1 MGAIIGYFAVK
12 TSYPGLF
19 PSYQYPPPPHTTST
33 RSLIYKYAHTGD
45 VQSLK
50 NLNHSG
56 QSLDALDAK
65 GNSPLCEA
73 VWRQDKTAVTA
84 LVQAGANSNHA
95 CMQKIPESYK
105 TAAGLKA
112 ATTVSATGLSTGAV
126 VGIGVG
132 AAALIGGGVALAAGG
147 GGGGSHK
154 DACEGIVCD
163 GENQHCSAGACVC
176 NAGFTMF
183 DGVCYETLAC
193 VNGAQN
199 ANVCVCQPG
208 YAGALCDTCDTGYIN
223 QNGVC
228 YVELTC
234 GANQHQEANACVCDT
249 GYGFYGTAEC
259 HPTLACKDG
268 TQQGDICICNGHASG
283 ALCDTCEA
291 GYGFH
296 GTNACHAD
304 LACINGA
311 QTADACVCSTQGWTG
326 LLCDTP
332 ASCDGYDYETCP
344 TGYAPSATCLSGETT
359 KLQCN
364 TCAEGYG
371 KYGSDTCH
379 LTLSCGDNQHQQGD
393 TCVCNPGYELQGGVC
408 TLVATCTTSQYW
420 NGTQCV
426 ACPSNSTSAGGA
438 ATSCTCNSG
447 YVMVENVCLLQ
458 TSLFGYIFKN
468 GVDLNTTAYINNQ
481 DISIT
486 TDDLTEDAELKFF
499 HLESDDNAFSH
510 PVLINNNQIQI
521 TGTSGNINS
530 NAVYGIHAFNGSV
543 VNNGNI
549 KLQDIGFYTS
559 GIHIE
564 LGDDENTRQFYLTNN
579 GLIQTTSAD
588 GLNISIDSADVIT
601 GISAKNTLS
610 ESDIANAQSRLSVLN
625 AENATVNVEDGTGVL
640 LEGSSFVNN
649 GTITVGKGVGVSAEL
664 TTATNNGTITSGY
677 GDAIKLKNSTFNNGL
692 NGVIN
697 ATAGVGIEESYDSNA
712 STIRNEGKINVENNA
727 LGLVVG
733 GTTYSYTVDG
743 ISSSLSSLTNI
754 YNSGIINVNSIL
766 PVDTGYAFISGITG
780 YQITNDGTITLV
792 SSGANVRL
800 TGIRG
805 NSDVVSINNGT
816 INLTDTGNSG
826 ESSGDSQIV
835 GLFNGKNNGDIVI
848 NTAAYNSINN
858 SENYNEKIKGIIG
871 QNNGSIVITEVSSE
885 NATSGGNTV
894 VGVIGDQTSLGNIV
908 ITATHPGSVVGLRDT
923 GLGNRG
929 VIEINSNS
937 LSSMT
942 GYQPYL
948 LSNSHLFNNYGSII
962 LNLSRPANLS
972 DGVGAGAIGME
983 GGNNNE
989 LGVIGTTSTVNVLK
1003 NYGTIQLT
1011 SSNSS
1016 EYSGVFNTLYG
1027 YYSNDIIDINDRF
1040 DFQNSGDIIL
1050 TKHMPNDQDAIG
1062 VSLGKVSN
1070 RNFYNGFKDDAHT
1083 QQAKIEIISTGKGDV
1098 TGVSGGTTIIN
1109 DGKILLQKELTD
1121 SYDAVIAING
1131 GQNITNNGTISV
1143 NNNNVYGKSTGIYAS
1158 QINNTGNIL
1167 VESLGYARGIEA
1179 ATPSG
1184 LITNSGNIT
1193 VNSTGGEDAI
1203 GILVG
1208 FLGDVTVVN
1217 TGTITVNATNANNTS
1232 VEAGNAYGIYA
1243 SGPGT
1248 KVYNTGT
1255 IKVNGDSRVG
1265 SDAADAC
1272 DKGTCYYV
1280 NSAANNAY
1288 KELATY
1294 INGMI
1299 SDPTND
1305 YPKVTA
1311 SAAGFYATRT
1321 GSGTTDDPYILSDF
1335 VATTLEDSTVSHI
1348 FLDDD
1353 ATFVDG
1359 GYTAMGAVAAN
1370 FNALTNGNNG
1380 NYAVTTGF
1388 SMQTSSASGLL
1399 QVDPSAVTG
1408 SNATEFTLVNAF
1420 ESPDVNDLELKS
1432 NSYMFDAD
1440 LVSTSDTTHDIVM
1453 TMKSFD
1459 ELTDNKSLAAFLANN
1474 YAGQK
1479 NEAFFNEL
1487 KSIGSAEAFTSAL
1500 THLTAGETLTR
1511 FTHEDL
1517 TALRDVN
1524 ANMNALMFSNMDQ
1537 PLFQN
1542 AGTFNAFSFQ
1552 NDRQSS
1558 AQFALAHK
1566 RISPYTK
1573 IGYAMSTTH
1582 LNSDNRRSTTRQN
1595 DIFQAFTPIGYD
1607 RFGWQLI
1614 STPQIGFARAH
1625 YSRKGYNGTSYDGI
1639 IEKRIAA
1646 LMNEARYPIQIGSV
1660 TLAPTVE
1667 FNALFYNQKGNETK
1681 KAYSLTMP
1689 SDNTL
1694 SVEAGAGF
1702 HLETKV
1708 KGFSLTAGAMLYRE
1722 LADPY
1727 NMKVGMNGMDGSFDL
1742 FDEQKKYRG
1751 VTDLGFGYDVGPF
1764 NVYGNLRHFV
1774 ETQNRTQMK
1783 AGFNIHF

>member
-19 PSYQYPPPPHTTST
+19 PSYQYPPPHTTST

-50 NLNHSG
+50 NLNHSS

-147 GGGGSHK
+147 GGGGGSHK

-208 YAGALCDTCDTGYIN
+208 YAGALCNTCDTGYIN

-234 GANQHQEANACVCDT
+234 DANQHQETNACVCDT

-304 LACINGA
+304 LACINGT
-311 QTADACVCSTQGWTG
+311 QTADACVCSTLGWTG

-371 KYGSDTCH
+371 KYGTNTCH
-379 LTLSCGDNQHQQGD
+379 LTLSCDDNQHQQGD

-408 TLVATCTTSQYW
+408 TFTSCPANQYK
-420 NGTQCV
+420 NGSECLS
-426 ACPSNSTSAGGA
+426 CPANSTSPAGS
-438 ATSCTCNSG
+438 TNINQCICNSG
-447 YVMVENVCLLQ
+447 YTKSAANVCVSNQANIAGSDYVYKLGTDTGYKVYNNNEDIDLSVTGVGKTDGEGLL
-458 TSLFGYIFKN
+458 
-468 GVDLNTTAYINNQ
+468 TAWEGGTIINNAN
-481 DISIT
+481 IT
-486 TDDLTEDAELKFF
+486 A
-499 HLESDDNAFSH
+499 S
-510 PVLINNNQIQI
+510 
-521 TGTSGNINS
+521 TSS
-530 NAVYGIHAFNGSV
+530 
-543 VNNGNI
+543 
-549 KLQDIGFYTS
+549 
-559 GIHIE
+559 
-564 LGDDENTRQFYLTNN
+564 
-579 GLIQTTSAD
+579 
-588 GLNISIDSADVIT
+588 LNILSAIW
-601 GISAKNTLS
+601 L
-610 ESDIANAQSRLSVLN
+610 
-625 AENATVNVEDGTGVL
+625 AEVGGD
-640 LEGSSFVNN
+640 FINN
-649 GTITVGKGVGVSAEL
+649 GTIVFNNSAFAAEMSVIEAYHGGH
-664 TTATNNGTITSGY
+664 TIINNGIVRSDVHDGILVGFTY
-677 GDAIKLKNSTFNNGL
+677 DDLPVGDNF
-692 NGVIN
+692 
-697 ATAGVGIEESYDSNA
+697 
-712 STIRNEGKINVENNA
+712 VENNGYIA
-727 LGLVVG
+727 TRLQGIDARLSDG
-733 GTTYSYTVDG
+733 NISIINNGSIFATEDFSQYSPSDFDLSLTDWAG
-743 ISSSLSSLTNI
+743 ISVTDALKYDSGYEKEEKTEGAAVHIQNSGTINTAYRAGIRLSDAIASDVEIINDDLGFILAANGIYVRSNSLPTPTQEHSLHIVNSGDIYAEVGILVFDSYYTPKIENKGYILANGGIVLASNYTGTISNTGIIEGTFEFYGDQFEEQGGI
-754 YNSGIINVNSIL
+754 YNLSNSNVINSGEINL
-766 PVDTGYAFISGITG
+766 TRGTGVDNIGGDVI
-780 YQITNDGTITLV
+780 NDGTITIEE
-792 SSGANVRL
+792 G
-800 TGIRG
+800 TGIFSRG
-805 NSDVVSINNGT
+805 NVI
-816 INLTDTGNSG
+816 NSG
-826 ESSGDSQIV
+826 FITFNDENVFSRSSAKENYGIEIKDSGNILNNTGKITFNLSGTREVENNFQGVTAIGIV
-835 GLFNGKNNGDIVI
+835 TD
-848 NTAAYNSINN
+848 AATVYNS
-858 SENYNEKIKGIIG
+858 
-871 QNNGSIVITEVSSE
+871 GSIVINDTITTKTTGDTPSLIGIK
-885 NATSGGNTV
+885 ATNGATVYNTS
-894 VGVIGDQTSLGNIV
+894 T
-908 ITATHPGSVVGLRDT
+908 
-923 GLGNRG
+923 G
-929 VIEINSNS
+929 VIEINS
-937 LSSMT
+937 
-942 GYQPYL
+942 
-948 LSNSHLFNNYGSII
+948 
-962 LNLSRPANLS
+962 
-972 DGVGAGAIGME
+972 
-983 GGNNNE
+983 
-989 LGVIGTTSTVNVLK
+989 VNAEFV
-1003 NYGTIQLT
+1003 
-1011 SSNSS
+1011 
-1016 EYSGVFNTLYG
+1016 
-1027 YYSNDIIDINDRF
+1027 
-1040 DFQNSGDIIL
+1040 
-1050 TKHMPNDQDAIG
+1050 
-1062 VSLGKVSN
+1062 
-1070 RNFYNGFKDDAHT
+1070 
-1083 QQAKIEIISTGKGDV
+1083 
-1098 TGVSGGTTIIN
+1098 
-1109 DGKILLQKELTD
+1109 
-1121 SYDAVIAING
+1121 
-1131 GQNITNNGTISV
+1131 NIF
-1143 NNNNVYGKSTGIYAS
+1143 GIYADNS
-1158 QINNTGNIL
+1158 RVENYGQIIVNN
-1167 VESLGYARGIEA
+1167 ES
-1179 ATPSG
+1179 
-1184 LITNSGNIT
+1184 
-1193 VNSTGGEDAI
+1193 DQ
-1203 GILVG
+1203 
-1208 FLGDVTVVN
+1208 FL
-1217 TGTITVNATNANNTS
+1217 S
-1232 VEAGNAYGIYA
+1232 EYGIYA
-1243 SGPGT
+1243 TGENSV
-1248 KVYNTGT
+1248 VYNAGT
-1255 IKVNGDSRVG
+1255 IKL
-1265 SDAADAC
+1265 
-1272 DKGTCYYV
+1272 KGEIKTG
-1280 NSAANNAY
+1280 
-1288 KELATY
+1288 EEATY
-1294 INGMI
+1294 CANHACYHYNGAYYK
-1299 SDPTND
+1299 T
-1305 YPKVTA
+1305 KV
-1311 SAAGFYATRT
+1311 ST
-1321 GSGTTDDPYILSDF
+1321 GSGEDDWIGEDYYGLSANQIVLKDGATLATSGTLSSTGVLSMASFSPDGTGTVTALPGAKLSSPVAIKDDLHISNDF
-1335 VATTLEDSTVSHI
+1335 VTNGFNTT
-1348 FLDDD
+1348 
-1353 ATFVDG
+1353 
-1359 GYTAMGAVAAN
+1359 YTANGLIDTPDTTGLNLISNSAL
-1370 FNALTNGNNG
+1370 FNASLAENGSD
-1380 NYAVTTGF
+1380 VV
-1388 SMQTSSASGLL
+1388 MQ
-1399 QVDPSAVTG
+1399 
-1408 SNATEFTLVNAF
+1408 
-1420 ESPDVNDLELKS
+1420 
-1432 NSYMFDAD
+1432 
-1440 LVSTSDTTHDIVM
+1440 
-1453 TMKSFD
+1453 MKSFD

-1639 IEKRIAA
+1639 IEKRIAG

-1702 HLETKV
+1702 HLETKI
-1708 KGFSLTAGAMLYRE
+1708 KGFSLTAGAMLYHE

-1751 VTDLGFGYDVGPF
+1751 VADLGFGYDVGPF

-1783 AGFNIHF
+1783 AGLNIHF

>member
-1 MGAIIGYFAVK
+1 MPI
-12 TSYPGLF
+12 
-19 PSYQYPPPPHTTST
+19 PPPPHTTST

-112 ATTVSATGLSTGAV
+112 ATTVSATGLSTSAV

-132 AAALIGGGVALAAGG
+132 AAALIGGRVALAAGG

-304 LACINGA
+304 LACETNQHQLGDSCI
-311 QTADACVCSTQGWTG
+311 
-326 LLCDTP
+326 CD
-332 ASCDGYDYETCP
+332 DGYGFYET
-344 TGYAPSATCLSGETT
+344 
-359 KLQCN
+359 N
-364 TCAEGYG
+364 TC
-371 KYGSDTCH
+371 H
-379 LTLSCGDNQHQQGD
+379 QTLSCDLNKHQQGD
-393 TCVCNPGYELQGGVC
+393 TCVCDAGYEEQGGTCVFKQQNVTGSGSIFKLGTDTGYSVYNNLENITV
-408 TLVATCTTSQYW
+408 TLPSTPGFKIKD
-420 NGTQCV
+420 NGT
-426 ACPSNSTSAGGA
+426 
-438 ATSCTCNSG
+438 
-447 YVMVENVCLLQ
+447 
-458 TSLFGYIFKN
+458 
-468 GVDLNTTAYINNQ
+468 
-481 DISIT
+481 
-486 TDDLTEDAELKFF
+486 
-499 HLESDDNAFSH
+499 
-510 PVLINNNQIQI
+510 LINHADI
-521 TGTSGNINS
+521 TGTASMEMLPLTNEYLFLLSAGIQGIRGTLSATTMQNKSINIFNNGNISLAFPKTGHSIINYALDYTLSGIFLSSFEKDTSSFNAHIENNGSITLDGSSMLTPYGILAVDYYGLGTGNITIANTGNILLENSSSTKIADPQGISASISDGSIQINNSGNINLNITQEKKYTDGNTIQDS
-530 NAVYGIHAFNGSV
+530 TRTQKAIGIGASV
-543 VNNGNI
+543 GISLPSLIYNPSLFLSEHSYVNVLNTGNI
-549 KLQDIGFYTS
+549 TLNVTDVEEDSQFS
-559 GIHIE
+559 GITTSSGSGKVINDGLISISHADTQTKSLQMCGINASGTDVINSGSII
-564 LGDDENTRQFYLTNN
+564 LSNSSGGSSTGITSSFSPSLFAQNIHVENTEKGKITLLN
-579 GLIQTTSAD
+579 G
-588 GLNISIDSADVIT
+588 T
-601 GISAKNTLS
+601 GIEASYSNQNRSETL
-610 ESDIANAQSRLSVLN
+610 D
-625 AENATVNVEDGTGVL
+625 T
-640 LEGSSFVNN
+640 SSLTHSINILNN
-649 GTITVGKGVGVSAEL
+649 GTITIERNGIGISLTMEDRYSDYLRYLDEVYRYDFYPFKMEGTLTNSAPITLPSGTGIYALNEIDDNEHIFNSLTVLNSGNIEITEGTGISAENTTTINTGTIKATNGIYQTGGSIENSGKIMASGNYSSGIRGTSVINTAPIEVENGDNENSYTERESYGIEARNIENHGDITITYNYADVCGL
-664 TTATNNGTITSGY
+664 SGVEITNDGDITITATGE
-677 GDAIKLKNSTFNNGL
+677 TFNNG
-692 NGVIN
+692 
-697 ATAGVGIEESYDSNA
+697 AAGIA
-712 STIRNEGKINVENNA
+712 
-727 LGLVVG
+727 G
-733 GTTYSYTVDG
+733 G
-743 ISSSLSSLTNI
+743 
-754 YNSGIINVNSIL
+754 
-766 PVDTGYAFISGITG
+766 
-780 YQITNDGTITLV
+780 
-792 SSGANVRL
+792 
-800 TGIRG
+800 
-805 NSDVVSINNGT
+805 
-816 INLTDTGNSG
+816 
-826 ESSGDSQIV
+826 
-835 GLFNGKNNGDIVI
+835 
-848 NTAAYNSINN
+848 
-858 SENYNEKIKGIIG
+858 
-871 QNNGSIVITEVSSE
+871 
-885 NATSGGNTV
+885 
-894 VGVIGDQTSLGNIV
+894 
-908 ITATHPGSVVGLRDT
+908 
-923 GLGNRG
+923 
-929 VIEINSNS
+929 
-937 LSSMT
+937 
-942 GYQPYL
+942 
-948 LSNSHLFNNYGSII
+948 
-962 LNLSRPANLS
+962 
-972 DGVGAGAIGME
+972 
-983 GGNNNE
+983 
-989 LGVIGTTSTVNVLK
+989 
-1003 NYGTIQLT
+1003 
-1011 SSNSS
+1011 
-1016 EYSGVFNTLYG
+1016 
-1027 YYSNDIIDINDRF
+1027 
-1040 DFQNSGDIIL
+1040 
-1050 TKHMPNDQDAIG
+1050 
-1062 VSLGKVSN
+1062 
-1070 RNFYNGFKDDAHT
+1070 
-1083 QQAKIEIISTGKGDV
+1083 
-1098 TGVSGGTTIIN
+1098 
-1109 DGKILLQKELTD
+1109 
-1121 SYDAVIAING
+1121 G
-1131 GQNITNNGTISV
+1131 GQI
-1143 NNNNVYGKSTGIYAS
+1143 K
-1158 QINNTGNIL
+1158 
-1167 VESLGYARGIEA
+1167 
-1179 ATPSG
+1179 
-1184 LITNSGNIT
+1184 NSGNIT
-1193 VNSTGGEDAI
+1193 ITDNFGSYNVTYGIYGEGSQIKNSGDITIINPDGYGSKNY
-1203 GILVG
+1203 GIYG
-1208 FLGDVTVVN
+1208 KDSQIENYGN
-1217 TGTITVNATNANNTS
+1217 ITITNNS
-1232 VEAGNAYGIYA
+1232 ASRVYGIYA
-1243 SGPGT
+1243 DGGS
-1248 KVYNTGT
+1248 VYNAGT
-1255 IKVNGDSRVG
+1255 ITINEVSKNAEEASY
-1265 SDAADAC
+1265 C
-1272 DKGTCYYV
+1272 WTHTCYHYNGV
-1280 NSAANNAY
+1280 IY
-1288 KELATY
+1288 K
-1294 INGMI
+1294 
-1299 SDPTND
+1299 
-1305 YPKVTA
+1305 
-1311 SAAGFYATRT
+1311 TRT
-1321 GSGTTDDPYILSDF
+1321 GSGTTDDPYVYSDSFETVTKRSIVLDNGATLATSGTLSS
-1335 VATTLEDSTVSHI
+1335 TGTLDLSSFST
-1348 FLDDD
+1348 
-1353 ATFVDG
+1353 DG
-1359 GYTAMGAVAAN
+1359 
-1370 FNALTNGNNG
+1370 
-1380 NYAVTTGF
+1380 
-1388 SMQTSSASGLL
+1388 
-1399 QVDPSAVTG
+1399 TG
-1408 SNATEFTLVNAF
+1408 SVTLLSGGNLQAQTISGNLHIDASNVTSGFNTTYTNTNAIQANNTA
-1420 ESPDVNDLELKS
+1420 DLNLIS
-1432 NSYMFDAD
+1432 NSALFDAS
-1440 LVSTSDTTHDIVM
+1440 LAENGSDVVM
-1453 TMKSFD
+1453 QMKSFD

-1487 KSIGSAEAFTSAL
+1487 KSIGSAQAFTSAL

-1625 YSRKGYNGTSYDGI
+1625 YSRKGYNGASYDGI

-1751 VTDLGFGYDVGPF
+1751 VADLGFGYDVGPF

-1783 AGFNIHF
+1783 AGLNIHF